1 MENTKGSRLFVRIP
15 AYVIGLLIM
24 TLGVAISVKSNLG
37 VSPVSSIPYTITC
50 VVGLEMG
57 KATILFHA
65 VLVLLQILLLRRAF
79 QAKNLLQ
86 IFAGILFG
94 YFTTFC
100 NSLMVFFPDPTN
112 LIVRLAMMLFSTGLI
127 AFGLFWYVPAD
138 IIPLAGEGAMLA
150 ISKTIKKPFP
160 TVKIAFDVTMVVISL
175 VTCLI
180 CLHSLGSVG
189 IGTIA
194 AAILVGMELRWITKK
209 CGAQRDAIL
218 GVTKK
223 ETAQSPLLAIMKQ
236 EVYTV
241 SEETSIRD
249 ALHLITEKKISGVPV
264 TDGSQNLIG
273 FLSDGD
279 ILRFLADVEPL
290 FINASALQELPNFE
304 ERTKEL
310 MAMRVRDIG
319 HFRRRGNGIG
329 RGLPDSH
336 RKPYQESPRSGK
348 WQNDWHYQYEQHHKI
363 CPSEN
368 DVNKKRV
375 LLLKHPF
382 LFERVREM
390 SRLFIPLSNQ
400 VKNAVSDLNA
410 LTPSVP
416 QSRSA
421 PLSPRQKRA
430 GRADNM
436 PSAHSAPQATQPQS
450 DRHYEKYRLQRK
462 RRSC

>member
-150 ISKTIKKPFP
+150 ISRTIKKPFP

-273 FLSDGD
+273 FL
-279 ILRFLADVEPL
+279 ADVEPL

-310 MAMRVRDIG
+310 MAMQVRDIAKKQVISVG
-319 HFRRRGNGIG
+319 AEMELGEVCQILTENHIKKAPVLENGKMIG
-329 RGLPDSH
+329 IINMSNITKYVL
-336 RKPYQESPRSGK
+336 RK
-348 WQNDWHYQYEQHHKI
+348 
-363 CPSEN
+363 
-368 DVNKKRV
+368 
-375 LLLKHPF
+375 
-382 LFERVREM
+382 M
-390 SRLFIPLSNQ
+390 
-400 VKNAVSDLNA
+400 
-410 LTPSVP
+410 
-416 QSRSA
+416 
-421 PLSPRQKRA
+421 
-430 GRADNM
+430 M
-436 PSAHSAPQATQPQS
+436 
-450 DRHYEKYRLQRK
+450 
-462 RRSC
+462 